1 MMIVFLRSW
10 RINILT
16 LSLEN
21 YRSLIRLGKGL
32 LSKIVLLS
40 YRYECDIMSE
50 VVFTKMSSK
59 GQIVVPKAIRQ
70 MLDLHEGEI
79 FALFGENDT
88 LILKRIEMPSK
99 DEFEQILRW
108 GHEYAKKKGIK
119 RKDIMKA
126 IEDVRS

>member
-1 MMIVFLRSW
+1 
-10 RINILT
+10 
-16 LSLEN
+16 
-21 YRSLIRLGKGL
+21 
-32 LSKIVLLS
+32 
-40 YRYECDIMSE
+40 MSE

-59 GQIVVPKAIRQ
+59 GQIVVPKALRQ
-70 MLDLHEGEI
+70 MLDLREGEI

-99 DEFEQILRW
+99 DELEQILRW

-119 RKDIMKA
+119 RKDIMKT

>member
-1 MMIVFLRSW
+1 
-10 RINILT
+10 
-16 LSLEN
+16 
-21 YRSLIRLGKGL
+21 
-32 LSKIVLLS
+32 
-40 YRYECDIMSE
+40 
-50 VVFTKMSSK
+50 MSSK
-59 GQIVVPKAIRQ
+59 GQIVVPKALRK
-70 MLDLHEGEI
+70 MLNLHEGEI

-108 GHEYAKKKGIK
+108 GHEYAKKKRIK